1 MQQLPFCPQPNYKVK
16 SQPRRK
22 TFDFGDGYQ
31 QRQVDG
37 LNPLQRK
44 YKVSFYLKNK
54 KAVELIA
61 FFESNAGVT
70 AFEFIDKHGQKRKVV
85 CPSWNEDPGLT
96 HTKIEAEFEE
106 VA

>member
-44 YKVSFYLKNK
+44 YNVSFYLKNK
-54 KAVELIA
+54 KAVALIA
-61 FFESNAGVT
+61 FLNLTPALLLLNLLINMDRIGKWFVLAGM
-70 AFEFIDKHGQKRKVV
+70 
-85 CPSWNEDPGLT
+85 
-96 HTKIEAEFEE
+96 KILD
-106 VA
+106 